1 MSQAAREWA
10 REIRTG
16 SASRKSVLLCLAG
29 YADEVGGS
37 CYVGV
42 SRIMAETELSRDTVV
57 RVLAEL
63 RSAGWIAVDVAGAG
77 RRATSYLLAVRPP
90 DHNQRSDEQTAT
102 GLRSDE
108 QTATGLRSDEQT
120 ATSGPTTGPLAA
132 VAVRSSAVAVRP
144 PDRILLNPTEENQI
158 PHPLPLPPVRMAPDD
173 FDPFAEDGPEAATS
187 SPAPAEAEEIA
198 PEIRLAK
205 GFRRALEKRGL
216 IVQIPTDRHFRACR
230 ESIEQ
235 FGLES
240 VERALEALEGG
251 YPSREWPVKARSPL
265 PVCLS
270 PSGVEALCN
279 WSRRATGGYRGADGG
294 PNLSGGVEL

>member
-90 DHNQRSDEQTAT
+90 DHNQ
-102 GLRSDE
+102 RSDE

>member
-90 DHNQRSDEQTAT
+90 DHNQ
-102 GLRSDE
+102 
-108 QTATGLRSDEQT
+108 RSDEQT

>member
-1 MSQAAREWA
+1 
-10 REIRTG
+10 
-16 SASRKSVLLCLAG
+16 
-29 YADEVGGS
+29 
-37 CYVGV
+37 
-42 SRIMAETELSRDTVV
+42 
-57 RVLAEL
+57 
-63 RSAGWIAVDVAGAG
+63 
-77 RRATSYLLAVRPP
+77 
-90 DHNQRSDEQTAT
+90 
-102 GLRSDE
+102 
-108 QTATGLRSDEQT
+108 
-120 ATSGPTTGPLAA
+120 
-132 VAVRSSAVAVRP
+132 
-144 PDRILLNPTEENQI
+144 
-158 PHPLPLPPVRMAPDD
+158 MAPDD